1 MSLTSQTTRLR
12 IAAPFTLHT
21 IPTDPVPSASL
32 LLATKD
38 GSVSLPVTRA
48 KWRNPTRRVADM
60 ALIDEA
66 LLVVVVVVVVVELWG
81 EE

>member
-1 MSLTSQTTRLR
+1 MLELGVVALGISRNK
-12 IAAPFTLHT
+12 
-21 IPTDPVPSASL
+21 PSASL

-66 LLVVVVVVVVVELWG
+66 LLVVVVELWG
-81 EE
+81 EGVNVAVIL